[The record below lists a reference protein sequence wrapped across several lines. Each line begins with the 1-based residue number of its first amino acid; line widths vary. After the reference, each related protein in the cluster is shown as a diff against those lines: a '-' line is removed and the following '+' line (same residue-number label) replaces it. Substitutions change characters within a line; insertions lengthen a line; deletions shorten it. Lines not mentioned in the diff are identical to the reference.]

1 MKSRTI
7 YSIIIIV
14 VVQLPHQQHIY
25 SMIAKGSAYG
35 EGNGIQQ
42 KYSVFARDL
51 PAAASGTNYTIPDGI
66 YIFFRFSLTFVLKL
80 CTMFIVSFAENRRFF
95 L

>member
-1 MKSRTI
+1 
-7 YSIIIIV
+7 
-14 VVQLPHQQHIY
+14 
-25 SMIAKGSAYG
+25 MIARESAYG
-35 EGNGIQQ
+35 AGNGIQL

-80 CTMFIVSFAENRRFF
+80 CTMFIVSFAENRRSF

>member
-1 MKSRTI
+1 
-7 YSIIIIV
+7 
-14 VVQLPHQQHIY
+14 
-25 SMIAKGSAYG
+25 MIARGYPYG
-35 EGNGIQQ
+35 AGNGIQQ

-51 PAAASGTNYTIPDGI
+51 RAAAFGTNYTIPDGI

>member
-1 MKSRTI
+1 
-7 YSIIIIV
+7 
-14 VVQLPHQQHIY
+14 
-25 SMIAKGSAYG
+25 MIARESAYG
-35 EGNGIQQ
+35 AGKEIQQ

-51 PAAASGTNYTIPDGI
+51 PTVASGTNYTIPDGI
-66 YIFFRFSLTFVLKL
+66 YIFFRFSLTFILKL

>member
-1 MKSRTI
+1 
-7 YSIIIIV
+7 
-14 VVQLPHQQHIY
+14 
-25 SMIAKGSAYG
+25 MIARGAAYG
-35 EGNGIQQ
+35 AGNGIQQ
-42 KYSVFARDL
+42 KCSVFARDL

-66 YIFFRFSLTFVLKL
+66 YIFFSFSLTFVLKL

>member
-14 VVQLPHQQHIY
+14 VVQFPHQCHIY
-25 SMIAKGSAYG
+25 SMIVRGSAYG
-35 EGNGIQQ
+35 AGNGIQL
-42 KYSVFARDL
+42 KYSVFTRDL
-51 PAAASGTNYTIPDGI
+51 PAAASVTNYTIPDGI
-66 YIFFRFSLTFVLKL
+66 YIFFRFSLTFALKL

>member
-1 MKSRTI
+1 MMAT
-7 YSIIIIV
+7 
-14 VVQLPHQQHIY
+14 
-25 SMIAKGSAYG
+25 GCAYG
-35 EGNGIQQ
+35 AGNRIQL

>member
-1 MKSRTI
+1 
-7 YSIIIIV
+7 
-14 VVQLPHQQHIY
+14 
-25 SMIAKGSAYG
+25 MIARESAYG
-35 EGNGIQQ
+35 AGNEIQQ
-42 KYSVFARDL
+42 KYSVFAGDL
-51 PAAASGTNYTIPDGI
+51 PAVASGTNYTIPDGI

>member
-1 MKSRTI
+1 MI
-7 YSIIIIV
+7 

-25 SMIAKGSAYG
+25 SMMARGSAYG
-35 EGNGIQQ
+35 AGSGIQQ